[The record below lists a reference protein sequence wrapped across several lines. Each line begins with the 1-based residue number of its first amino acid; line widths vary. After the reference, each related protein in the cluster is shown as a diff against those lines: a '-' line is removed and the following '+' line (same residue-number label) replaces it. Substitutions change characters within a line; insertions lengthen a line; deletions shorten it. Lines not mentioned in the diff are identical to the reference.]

1 MRIDPKELPVPMQEQ
16 LATKILAQMP
26 APAPVAE
33 EAKPLKVHVCRLE
46 FKTPKAKW
54 RYIFLRDL
62 VQQDKI
68 SDLVLTLDPDDGC
81 VRSFTYMVAEE
92 AM

>member
-33 EAKPLKVHVCRLE
+33 EAKLLKVRVRRLE

-62 VQQDKI
+62 ARVDKI
-68 SDLVLTLDPDDGC
+68 PDLTLSLDPEDGC